1 MLCGSLGLTAISSC
15 NAALITS
22 DVGYDGP
29 GLNLSAYENGSY
41 NFTFGPESLPGGI
54 TLIANPGGGGN
65 SGEGS
70 VIGQGPYGLGT
81 NGSFGDDAVYIG
93 VDSGTGYA
101 ELIFDEAISFF
112 GGYFNYAPGFGDNA
126 TISVFDDLDN
136 MIESWDLTEFAPIST
151 PDGFNEFVFRG
162 IDLGEETFSKFR
174 FGGNYILLTASEDG
188 SVVDDEPMPDP
199 DPVPAP
205 TTSMLFGL
213 TVLALVYRARKLKD
227 R

>member
-1 MLCGSLGLTAISSC
+1 MFQKC
-15 NAALITS
+15 
-22 DVGYDGP
+22 
-29 GLNLSAYENGSY
+29 
-41 NFTFGPESLPGGI
+41 
-54 TLIANPGGGGN
+54 
-65 SGEGS
+65 
-70 VIGQGPYGLGT
+70 
-81 NGSFGDDAVYIG
+81 
-93 VDSGTGYA
+93 
-101 ELIFDEAISFF
+101 
-112 GGYFNYAPGFGDNA
+112 
-126 TISVFDDLDN
+126 
-136 MIESWDLTEFAPIST
+136 ESWDLTEFAPIST